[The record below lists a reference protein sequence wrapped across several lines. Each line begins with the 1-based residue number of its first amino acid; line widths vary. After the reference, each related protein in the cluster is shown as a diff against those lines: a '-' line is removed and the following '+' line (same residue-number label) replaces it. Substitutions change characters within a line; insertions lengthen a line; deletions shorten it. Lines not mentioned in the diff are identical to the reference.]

1 MFETGAQQTWGVAER
16 GSSHSPRDAS
26 APPGSRVFQ
35 VGSEDP
41 SAQDAL
47 PEHFGGRCCPQA
59 RAVAC
64 SCAFL
69 WVCAH
74 HGEQHIG
81 THD

>member
-1 MFETGAQQTWGVAER
+1 MFETGVQQTGSGVER
-16 GSSHSPRDAS
+16 GSSGSAPGTT

-35 VGSEDP
+35 VGSEEP
-41 SAQDAL
+41 STQDTL
-47 PEHFGGRCCPQA
+47 PEHFGGRCCAQA
-59 RAVAC
+59 QAVAC

-69 WVCAH
+69 WVCAR